1 MGVDPSKW
9 MVRKEMREA
18 IQSGRFSALA
28 LCAAAG
34 LCLWQSGA
42 ARAEDASTW
51 RELETKYIFGFTTGS
66 CIGLE
71 GEKEFT
77 VDTIARFGKRDGH
90 YAATETKYEF
100 EFTPSQFVQI
110 EFGALGSTHNIRGV
124 TDLDDRNQVAFA
136 GGFAE
141 FRYLAIERTSNNP
154 LSVTLAF
161 EPNVRL
167 IDETSGD
174 RVHNYEFETTVNA
187 DLELMRNRLFAG
199 FNLLY
204 EPEVTQTASGDT
216 QREATFGGSAAL
228 SLRIASNI
236 VVGGE
241 VWYLRHYDA
250 ANLTAFTGD
259 AVMVGPSLYI
269 QFTPKMFM
277 TAAWNTQVW
286 GREIGNPVSLNL
298 AEFQRH
304 RAKLKFAWE
313 F

>member
-1 MGVDPSKW
+1 
-9 MVRKEMREA
+9 MVRKGMRGT
-18 IQSGRFSALA
+18 ILSGRCKVIAFGAFA
-28 LCAAAG
+28 
-34 LCLWQSGA
+34 CLWQGGA
-42 ARAEDASTW
+42 AYAEDANSW

-66 CIGLE
+66 GIGLE

-77 VDTIARFGKRDGH
+77 IDTVGRFGKRDGH
-90 YAATETKYEF
+90 YAATETKYEY

-110 EFGALGSTHNIRGV
+110 EFGALGSTHNIGAMS
-124 TDLDDRNQVAFA
+124 DLDGRNQAAFA

-141 FRYLAIERTSNNP
+141 FRYLALERTSNNP
-154 LSVTLAF
+154 LSVTVAF

-174 RVHNYEFETTVNA
+174 HVQNYEFETTVNA
-187 DLELMRNRLFAG
+187 DLELMRNRLYAG

-204 EPEVTQTASGDT
+204 EPEVTKTMFDET

-228 SLRIASNI
+228 SVRVLSN
-236 VVGGE
+236 VVLGGE

-250 ANLTAFTGD
+250 IGLTAFTGD
-259 AVMVGPSLYI
+259 AVLLGPNLYV

-277 TAAWNTQVW
+277 TAAWNEQVW
-286 GREIGNPVSLNL
+286 GREVGNPVSLNL

-304 RAKLKFAWE
+304 RARLKFAWE

>member
-1 MGVDPSKW
+1 
-9 MVRKEMREA
+9 MRVA
-18 IQSGRFSALA
+18 IQYERRRATA
-28 LCAAAG
+28 LCAAA
-34 LCLWQSGA
+34 CLSLWGCGA
-42 ARAEDASTW
+42 ARADDASSW
-51 RELETKYIFGFTTGS
+51 REIETKYIFGFTTGS
-66 CIGLE
+66 GIGLE

-77 VDTIARFGKRDGH
+77 VDTIARFGKRNGS
-90 YAATETKYEF
+90 YNAAETKYEF
-100 EFTPSQFVQI
+100 EFTPTQFIQI
-110 EFGALGSTHNIRGV
+110 EFGALGSAHNIGGV
-124 TDLDDRNQVAFA
+124 TGLTDRSQVALA
-136 GGFAE
+136 GAFAE

-154 LSVTLAF
+154 LSVTLGV
-161 EPNVRL
+161 EPTVRR

-174 RVHNYEFETTVNA
+174 GVRNFEFETTVNA
-187 DLELMRNRLFAG
+187 DLELMKNRLFAG

-204 EPEVTQTASGDT
+204 EPEVTQPVIGDT

-228 SLRIASNI
+228 SLRIASN
-236 VVGGE
+236 VVIGGE

-259 AVMVGPSLYI
+259 AVMLGPSLYV

-286 GREIGNPVSLNL
+286 GREVGNMLPLNL

>member
-1 MGVDPSKW
+1 MRL
-9 MVRKEMREA
+9 VRNEMREVV
-18 IQSGRFSALA
+18 QLKRCDVVA
-28 LCAAAG
+28 LCAAVG
-34 LCLWQSGA
+34 LSFWGGGA
-42 ARAEDASTW
+42 ARADDASSW

-66 CIGLE
+66 GIGLE

-77 VDTIARFGKRDGH
+77 VDTIGRFGKRDGH
-90 YAATETKYEF
+90 YAATETKYEY

-110 EFGALGSTHNIRGV
+110 EFGALGSTHNIGAV
-124 TDLDDRNQVAFA
+124 TDLDGRNQAAFT

-154 LSVTLAF
+154 LSVTVAF

-167 IDETSGD
+167 IDETSGE

-187 DLELMRNRLFAG
+187 DIELMRNRLYAG

-204 EPEVTQTASGDT
+204 EPEVTQTLFGDT
-216 QREATFGGSAAL
+216 VREATFGGSAAL
-228 SLRIASNI
+228 SLRVMPN
-236 VVGGE
+236 VVLGGE
-241 VWYLRHYDA
+241 IWYLRHYDA
-250 ANLTAFTGD
+250 MNLTSFTGD
-259 AVMVGPSLYI
+259 AVMLGPSLYV

-277 TAAWNTQVW
+277 TAAWNAQVW

-298 AEFQRH
+298 SEFQRQ
-304 RAKLKFAWE
+304 RARLKFAWE

>member
-1 MGVDPSKW
+1 M
-9 MVRKEMREA
+9 REEMRTA
-18 IQSGRFSALA
+18 IGSERRHAIA
-28 LCAAAG
+28 LCALACVFFG
-34 LCLWQSGA
+34 GSA
-42 ARAEDASTW
+42 ARADDASSW
-51 RELETKYIFGFTTGS
+51 REIETKYIFGFTTGS
-66 CIGLE
+66 GIGLE

-77 VDTIARFGKRDGH
+77 VDTIGRFGKRDGH

-110 EFGALGSTHNIRGV
+110 EFGALGSTHNIGAV
-124 TDLDDRNQVAFA
+124 TDLDGRNQAAFA

-141 FRYLAIERTSNNP
+141 FRYLAIERTSSNP
-154 LSVTLAF
+154 LSVTVAF

-167 IDETSGD
+167 IDETSGE

-187 DLELMRNRLFAG
+187 DIELMKNRLYAG

-204 EPEVTQTASGDT
+204 EPEVTQTLTGDT
-216 QREATFGGSAAL
+216 EREATFGGSAAL
-228 SLRIASNI
+228 SVRLMSN
-236 VVGGE
+236 VVLGGE

-250 ANLTAFTGD
+250 LNLTAFTGD
-259 AVMVGPSLYI
+259 AVMLGPSIYV

-286 GREIGNPVSLNL
+286 GREIGNPVALNL

-304 RAKLKFAWE
+304 RARLKFAWE